1 MSGLFARDDS
11 FFFEVNGHLE
21 QVVVAV
27 PEELRAVVLT
37 LVTRSGKGLRRHLL
51 EVCARFGRPDRAQLV
66 RLAGVVELL
75 HLSSLL
81 HDDVIDRAT
90 TRRGVPTAHEVLG
103 HEAAVLA
110 GAACMAGAAAEAADL
125 GPSVSTAFAVVT
137 AELARGEL
145 RDLERSYDTSLE
157 IEDYIDLVRRKTA
170 ELFKLCCVLG
180 AGAAG
185 LDPTTTDRL
194 ATFGVELGVAFQI
207 ADDCLD
213 LQPDP
218 GGKPAGT
225 DHLLGLFGA
234 PTLHA
239 LRVGTPE
246 LATLLLSPA
255 LTADEL
261 PRIRTLIGEA
271 GGLAEADLLAH
282 RHFDRAVEALG
293 PLAATEPGSA
303 LVRLQ
308 DVLWPS

>member
-11 FFFEVNGHLE
+11 FSFEVREHLE

-27 PEELRAVVLT
+27 PDELREVVLA
-37 LVTRSGKGLRRHLL
+37 LVTRSGKGLRRHLV
-51 EVCARFGRPDRAQLV
+51 EVCARFGRPDRARLV

-110 GAACMAGAAAEAADL
+110 GAACMASAAAEAADL
-125 GPSVSTAFAVVT
+125 GPGVSTAFAVVT

-157 IEDYIDLVRRKTA
+157 IEDYLDLVRRKTA

-185 LDPTTTDRL
+185 LDRTTTHRL
-194 ATFGVELGVAFQI
+194 ATFGLELGVAFQI

-213 LQPDP
+213 LRPDP

-239 LRVGTPE
+239 LRMGTPG

-255 LTADEL
+255 LTVDEL

-271 GGLAEADLLAH
+271 GGLAEADRLAH

-293 PLAATEPGSA
+293 PLAATDPGQT

-308 DVLWPS
+308 DVLWPN